1 MGFSEKISSFFALL
15 RRFVDRYTWRLV
27 LGAVLII
34 GSIVLVTEPAWFI
47 AALDSL
53 RIPYAVFLVVFITIF
68 FIRGNNFLV
77 SSGVIALLIL
87 APGIWPYFKTAE
99 KTPLEENLE
108 NNQVSESDF
117 SVLHF
122 NVKENNKRITSVA
135 EAALNS
141 NADIVSMQEL
151 KENSLQVIDTLMRTK
166 YPYCLSD
173 LSIKGFG
180 LALYSKY
187 PIDSGQVII
196 AHEFPMLVGRI
207 NIKGK
212 EFNFISATTSTP
224 TNEKDFQKQIKQ
236 FKFITEYAN
245 KINGPLILMGDMN
258 SAPWSNQI
266 ESLLKET
273 NLKDSRKDLSATY
286 PAQSPVQIPID
297 YIFHSQQLF
306 CEKFNTLEQTSSNHL
321 GIMGYYTFKES
332 KKNTDTLSNKIKG
345 RS

>member
-1 MGFSEKISSFFALL
+1 MGLSEKITAFFALL
-15 RRFVDRYTWRLV
+15 RRFIDRYTWRLV
-27 LGAVLII
+27 LGGILII
-34 GSIVLVTEPAWFI
+34 ASIILVTEPAWFI

-53 RIPYAVFLVVFITIF
+53 RIPYAVFLVIFITIF

-77 SSGVIALLIL
+77 TSGVIALLIL

-99 KTPLEENLE
+99 KTPLEENIE

-180 LALYSKY
+180 LALYSKF

-196 AHEFPMLVGRI
+196 AHEFPMLVGSISI
-207 NIKGK
+207 NGK

-224 TNEKDFQKQIKQ
+224 TNEKGFEKQVKQ

-266 ESLLKET
+266 ETLLKET

-321 GIMGYYTFKES
+321 GIMGYYTFKEA

-345 RS
+345 RK

>member
-1 MGFSEKISSFFALL
+1 MSFSEKLSSFFALL
-15 RRFVDRYTWRLV
+15 LRFVDRYTWRLA

-34 GSIVLVTEPAWFI
+34 ASIILVTEPAWFI

-99 KTPLEENLE
+99 KTPLEKNLE
-108 NNQVSESDF
+108 ANEVASADF

-122 NVKENNKRITSVA
+122 NVKENNKRILSVA
-135 EAALNS
+135 EAALSS

-151 KENSLQVIDTLMRTK
+151 KENSLQQIDSLMSK
-166 YPYCLSD
+166 QYPYQLSD

-187 PIDSGQVII
+187 PIDSGRVII
-196 AHEFPMLVGRI
+196 EHEFPMLIGK
-207 NIKGK
+207 IKIGEK
-212 EFNFISATTSTP
+212 EFNFISATTSSP

-245 KINGPLILMGDMN
+245 KTVGPLIVMGDMN

-266 ESLLKET
+266 ETLLKET
-273 NLKDSRKDLSATY
+273 DLKDSRKDLSATY

-321 GIMGYYTFKES
+321 GIMGYYTFKEP
-332 KKNTDTLSNKIKG
+332 KKNADTLSNKSNG
-345 RS
+345 RK